1 MGCFDAICGWCCCCC
16 GRNRYHKA
24 DSHLQPLNIFPTR
37 HGASLEELLERSRRA
52 RDDLLKRLG
61 GLEQLQLTQPS
72 SPGFG
77 ERPKWPAQQQSFK
90 LVRRPHGTVLLV
102 SDGLSDPFDDV
113 TLGDGNVNGY
123 GLEFFLETPAD
134 ELPEN
139 AEDVARSWQF
149 QLLYTVSQLAA
160 GHGGIRSILDDM
172 KLLSTEAEGVS
183 EVIDDDR
190 RGQFVNDAGRV
201 GALLGLKSSEKLG
214 AARESTSMPE
224 RFEGMPLTDVLL
236 VNIKLLT
243 LTELKLITEKG
254 TEGRRRLNEL
264 FSGAPRLVSSAKRGA
279 VH

>member
-113 TLGDGNVNGY
+113 TLG
-123 GLEFFLETPAD
+123 EFLARTVIGVQVSACRSR
-134 ELPEN
+134 
-139 AEDVARSWQF
+139 ARS
-149 QLLYTVSQLAA
+149 
-160 GHGGIRSILDDM
+160 R
-172 KLLSTEAEGVS
+172 
-183 EVIDDDR
+183 
-190 RGQFVNDAGRV
+190 
-201 GALLGLKSSEKLG
+201 
-214 AARESTSMPE
+214 
-224 RFEGMPLTDVLL
+224 VLL
-236 VNIKLLT
+236 WQRDKAI
-243 LTELKLITEKG
+243 
-254 TEGRRRLNEL
+254 
-264 FSGAPRLVSSAKRGA
+264 
-279 VH
+279 